1 MLLIPVPG
9 DHQLMCP
16 APFIVSL
23 PIVPGPGV
31 TRHQSA
37 VELQTKVKR
46 RFAKVSLVS
55 YSRPSLM
62 IVGVGV
68 PISHLYL
75 TWGQRPF
82 SIVS

>member
-1 MLLIPVPG
+1 MRGFAVLLMPVPG

-23 PIVPGPGV
+23 SIVPGPGV

-46 RFAKVSLVS
+46 RFAKVSIVF
-55 YSRPSLM
+55 YSFPSLM
-62 IVGVGV
+62 IIALGTQFH
-68 PISHLYL
+68 IYL
-75 TWGQRPF
+75 QWG
-82 SIVS
+82 

>member
-1 MLLIPVPG
+1 MRGFAVLLIPVPG

-46 RFAKVSLVS
+46 RFAKVS
-55 YSRPSLM
+55 
-62 IVGVGV
+62 IV
-68 PISHLYL
+68 P
-75 TWGQRPF
+75 
-82 SIVS
+82 

>member
-37 VELQTKVKR
+37 VELQTKVKQ
-46 RFAKVSLVS
+46 RFAKVRIVS
-55 YSRPSLM
+55 YSHPSLM
-62 IVGVGV
+62 IIESVSQFHIYVYYRGVNV
-68 PISHLYL
+68 RLA
-75 TWGQRPF
+75 
-82 SIVS
+82 